1 MLKIVQARLQQYLN
15 WELPDVHAEFRKGRG
30 TRDQVANIHWITEK
44 GRKFQKNSYLCFT
57 EYTKTFHCVDHNKL
71 WKNFKEQ
78 VIPNHLTVSWET
90 YRQDKKQQLK
100 LDMEQWTGSKLGK
113 EYNKAICCHPAY
125 LTSMQSTSLEILGW
139 MNYQLESR
147 LLREISTT
155 SDMQMTPL

>member
-113 EYNKAICCHPAY
+113 EHLKAVYCDPAY
-125 LTSMQSTSLEILGW
+125 STSMQGTSCEMPGSE
-139 MNYQLESR
+139 NHKLESR
-147 LLREISTT
+147 LLGEISTT
-155 SDMQMTPL
+155 SNMHVIPL